1 MLSLAQSLT
10 LSDFHQMYAIERAY
24 YDPRYITPPQEAFR
38 WYQAYPLSTLAVK
51 EGEMVAGFLNLFPVR
66 QEVFAQIL
74 AGTFNEWNP
83 GTLPMNREEK
93 DGVYSCTLHLP
104 EGVYEYRFIIDGCWV
119 MDNENE
125 ACTANEFGT
134 RNSILRIK

>member
-1 MLSLAQSLT
+1 M
-10 LSDFHQMYAIERAY
+10 
-24 YDPRYITPPQEAFR
+24 
-38 WYQAYPLSTLAVK
+38 VK
-51 EGEMVAGFLNLFPVR
+51 VIHTEEEKKTVIFSIRLDRECRVM
-66 QEVFAQIL
+66 L

-83 GTLPMNREEK
+83 ETLPMNREEK

>member
-1 MLSLAQSLT
+1 M
-10 LSDFHQMYAIERAY
+10 
-24 YDPRYITPPQEAFR
+24 
-38 WYQAYPLSTLAVK
+38 VK
-51 EGEMVAGFLNLFPVR
+51 VIHTEEEKKTVIFSVR
-66 QEVFAQIL
+66 LDRECRVML

-104 EGVYEYRFIIDGCWV
+104 EGVYEYRFIIDSCWV